1 MIVWWVHKNDTNRI
15 LLHYSADI
23 GASETHEYIEMVCAS
38 LYWDHH
44 NFNIRHII
52 QQKQQQTKEKLQL
65 MRHTHS
71 NCNCVREQL
80 FIQFIFE
87 LFFYPSSSIRA
98 ITSCQIHMYR
108 EYKVYT
114 LNSFKRYTTA
124 FNALFFICST
134 KIGSMTEISLDFLF
148 ILARSIE
155 YIAFLEDNQS
165 FMIYWNLFRANMSLV
180 DFHFIM

>member
-114 LNSFKRYTTA
+114 LNSFKHLM
-124 FNALFFICST
+124 LFFSFVLQKLGQWPKFRWIFCLFWQEVSNISHFW
-134 KIGSMTEISLDFLF
+134 KIIKVLWF
-148 ILARSIE
+148 IG
-155 YIAFLEDNQS
+155 
-165 FMIYWNLFRANMSLV
+165 IYFVQIWV
-180 DFHFIM
+180 

>member
-1 MIVWWVHKNDTNRI
+1 MIVWWAHKNDTNRI
-15 LLHYSADI
+15 LLHYSVDI

-71 NCNCVREQL
+71 SCNCVREQL

-114 LNSFKRYTTA
+114 LNSFKH
-124 FNALFFICST
+124 FMLFFSFVLQKLGQWPKFRWIFCLFWQKVST
-134 KIGSMTEISLDFLF
+134 SRSNLSHFWKIIKVLWFIEIYFVQIWVLLIF
-148 ILARSIE
+148 IL
-155 YIAFLEDNQS
+155 
-165 FMIYWNLFRANMSLV
+165 
-180 DFHFIM
+180 